1 MKLTSNFSKSEF
13 DSKDGSE
20 MPPNILDNVK
30 KLAWYLQV
38 IRDFVGVPIKINSG
52 YRSPSHNK
60 SVRGSKGSKHMEGI
74 AADLNPQGITTK
86 QLYDAIEELTAR
98 GDLPEGGMKAYSTF
112 VHWDYRGVR
121 ARW

>member
-13 DSKDGSE
+13 DSKDGSG

-38 IRDFVGVPIKINSG
+38 IRDFVGVPIIVNSG
-52 YRSPSHNK
+52 YRSPPHNK
-60 SVRGSKGSKHMEGI
+60 SVGGSKGSKHMEGI
-74 AADLNPQGITTK
+74 AADLNPQGISTK
-86 QLYDAIEELTAR
+86 KLYDAIEELTAR

>member
-38 IRDFVGVPIKINSG
+38 IRDFVGVPIKVNSG
-52 YRSPSHNK
+52 YRSPNHNK
-60 SVRGSKGSKHMEGI
+60 SVGGSKGSKHMEGI

-86 QLYDAIEELTAR
+86 QLYDSIEELTAR

>member
-1 MKLTSNFSKSEF
+1 MRLTANFSKSEF
-13 DSKDGSE
+13 DSKDGGA
-20 MPPNILDNVK
+20 MPPHILENVK

-38 IRDFVGVPIKINSG
+38 IRDYVGVPITVNSG
-52 YRSPSHNK
+52 YRSPAHNK
-60 SVRGSKGSKHMEGI
+60 AIRGSNGSKHMEGI
-74 AADLNPQGITTK
+74 AADLNPQGITPK

-112 VHWDYRGVR
+112 VHWDYRGVN